1 MDCNANS
8 GMIRRQRRAHRAF
21 TLVEL
26 IITIVIVGVL
36 AAIAVVGFSAT
47 VNRTQAESAETS
59 ALSVSR
65 QMAALTALD
74 RSTDLQDHFDAAH
87 SSGDFDSLS
96 IHLVDGSGAELDIP
110 GDTTRD
116 VDWDVA
122 LGAGGRVRVCN
133 SAGWSADIAPMGDG
147 LSGPAAYTN
156 WRVSSGVEG
165 CDGGA
170 AILVT
175 APPSTPTL
183 SVTPNDG
190 FVTVSVGGFS
200 PSEEVSSI
208 YYSLDGGLTWLNS
221 GNVAPFDIS
230 PLPNG
235 TPVTITVQLENELG
249 FSMPSP
255 AVTVV
260 PAEPFFETVM
270 TSAVTSPITSSSVA
284 GFGAEAM
291 LSGDGKSFVT
301 GYRNGSSTDF
311 LFVYTLDEST
321 NAWVRRG
328 NDIPTTDFAHRNLA
342 ISTDGARVIAADH
355 LTRAISVWDYN
366 EATGLWAVSVGP
378 RCSDTTFYCAFVSNF
393 GERMATSPDG
403 TKIGMMI
410 DRTLFLFERDPSTG
424 SYVETASKYVGTT
437 ELSGFDMSAD
447 GEMVVMSTIDNS
459 LGVATWVRSGST
471 FNLSGTP
478 LPAPSHRPLGGY
490 DIDGEQVALSA
501 DGSRLIV
508 GSYEQ
513 NATVYTRVGSAW
525 SPLGAPVATSTS
537 AMQAEGFD
545 GVANGST
552 RGYTVDISADGSTI
566 AVGAP
571 KGLAYSMAGEGYN
584 FGWTALY
591 DWSGVSWEPVYD
603 ALRTGDIHY
612 ASGYGESVSL
622 SDDGGSVLV
631 ARDGDGFDVGG
642 VSMSGSVIVY
652 SRMDQP

>member
-1 MDCNANS
+1 MKLPMTYGLS
-8 GMIRRQRRAHRAF
+8 RRLVSRAF

-26 IITIVIVGVL
+26 IVVIVIVGIL

-47 VNRTQAESAETS
+47 VDRTQAESAETS

-65 QMAALTALD
+65 QMAALVALD
-74 RSTDLQDHFDAAH
+74 RSADLQDHFDSAH
-87 SSGDFDSLS
+87 SSGDFSNLT
-96 IHLVDGSGAELDIP
+96 IYLVDSSGMEMDMP
-110 GDTTRD
+110 GDAVRD
-116 VDWDVA
+116 VDWDLV
-122 LGAGGRVRVCN
+122 LSTGGRVRVCN
-133 SAGWSADIAPMGDG
+133 SAGWSADMAPLGDG
-147 LSGPAAYTN
+147 PSGPAAYVN

-165 CDGGA
+165 CDGGVA
-170 AILVT
+170 TLVT

-221 GNVAPFDIS
+221 GNVTPFDIS

-235 TPVTITVQLENELG
+235 TPVTIVVQLENELG
-249 FSMPSP
+249 FSSSSPS
-255 AVTVV
+255 VTVI

-270 TSAVTSPITSSSVA
+270 TSAVTSPITNSNVA
-284 GFGAEAM
+284 GFGAGAV

-342 ISTDGARVIAADH
+342 ISTDGERVIAADH
-355 LTRAISVWDYN
+355 TTKAISVWDYN
-366 EATGLWAVSVGP
+366 ESTGLWDASAGP
-378 RCSDTTFYCAFVSNF
+378 RCSDTTLNCVFVSNF

-410 DRTLFLFERDPSTG
+410 DGTLFLFERDPSTG
-424 SYVETASKYVGTT
+424 SYVETASKSVGTAA
-437 ELSGFDMSAD
+437 LSGFDMSAD
-447 GEMVVMSTIDNS
+447 GEMVVMSTINNS

-478 LPAPSHRPLGGY
+478 MAVPNYRSHPAL

-501 DGSRLIV
+501 DGTRLIV

-525 SPLGAPVATSTS
+525 SPLGAPVATSAS

-552 RGYTVDISADGSTI
+552 RGYTVDISADGTTI

-571 KGLAYSMAGEGYN
+571 KGFAYSMAGEGYN

-612 ASGYGESVSL
+612 ASGYGESISL

-631 ARDGDGFDVGG
+631 ARDGDGFDIGF
-642 VSMSGSVIVY
+642 SMSGSVIVY
-652 SRMDQP
+652 SRMD